1 MIKTNVLSRP
11 KFFPFANYRETSRA
25 DTSKIV
31 TQNYVV
37 TLPCNIESVLATT
50 KFKIVP
56 RTLPPVARQEKP
68 TGEQDEPYPT
78 QKLSKQ
84 FI

>member
-1 MIKTNVLSRP
+1 MSSP
-11 KFFPFANYRETSRA
+11 DPSFFLLPIIERHPGLN
-25 DTSKIV
+25 TSKIV

-50 KFKIVP
+50 KFKIVS
-56 RTLPPVARQEKP
+56 RTLPPVARQEEP